1 MTNDRASVRTYGN
14 CERSRYNVFVER
26 RVVFA
31 WSDLL
36 AWLTGKVL
44 PYATRFVVREV
55 PNKGVD

>member
-1 MTNDRASVRTYGN
+1 M
-14 CERSRYNVFVER
+14 FVER